1 MAHLAGE
8 TNDKV
13 VRLGFDHRLM
23 LRFCAWVV
31 TSDAGIINQWLS
43 KL

>member
-1 MAHLAGE
+1 MAHPAGE

-13 VRLGFDHRLM
+13 VRLVFDHRLM
-23 LRFCAWVV
+23 LQFCGLVV
-31 TSDAGIINQWLS
+31 TSDAGITNQWLS

>member
-1 MAHLAGE
+1 MAHPAGE

-23 LRFCAWVV
+23 LRFCAWGWNYK
-31 TSDAGIINQWLS
+31 SMA
-43 KL
+43 